1 MKPLVN
7 QYDALDIREL
17 ARGGYLYPFS
27 TYDWVWRTDRGTH
40 QASVAIT
47 VLQDS
52 LQLVFQMAAQ
62 RIQQGVRL
70 TYSLGT
76 RGGKRP
82 WFVCPTC
89 SRRVGVLY
97 HADGLPFRCRT
108 CCDLAYPSQYASRN
122 QSYGR
127 QLRGLSRLAENRLL
141 EQCAVGS

>member
-82 WFVCPTC
+82 GSSAPPV
-89 SRRVGVLY
+89 RE
-97 HADGLPFRCRT
+97 GLA
-108 CCDLAYPSQYASRN
+108 CCITRM
-122 QSYGR
+122 G
-127 QLRGLSRLAENRLL
+127 
-141 EQCAVGS
+141 CHFAVGPAAI